1 MNYLIFK
8 VIYANANIVVG
19 EHNFIGYQ
27 IRIPKDYE
35 LEVNKFCKLYLYE
48 YISIMPNKNL
58 IIKDLY
64 GFRTYN
70 ERLLFIDLISIN
82 SIGPKTAINILK
94 YDTDTI
100 IDAIATKNIDYL
112 MTIKGINQRNAN
124 LICDQLNYKYIN
136 KANDKNNWAKELSI
150 GLENLGYNKKDIE
163 YAITKVK
170 INSQQDLDI
179 SEIIS
184 SAIKEISLRH
194 EN

>member
-1 MNYLIFK
+1 MVKMNYLIFK

-35 LEVNKFCKLYLYE
+35 LEINKFCKLYLYE

-94 YDTDTI
+94 YDIDTI

-112 MTIKGINQRNAN
+112 ITIKGINQRNAN

-136 KANDKNNWAKELSI
+136 KVNDKNN
-150 GLENLGYNKKDIE
+150 
-163 YAITKVK
+163 
-170 INSQQDLDI
+170 
-179 SEIIS
+179 
-184 SAIKEISLRH
+184 
-194 EN
+194 

>member
-1 MNYLIFK
+1 MNYLVFK
-8 VIYANANIVVG
+8 VIYANANVVIG

-27 IRIPKDYE
+27 IRVPKDYE

-48 YISIMPNKNL
+48 YASIMPNKNL

-94 YDTDTI
+94 YDINLI
-100 IDAIATKNIDYL
+100 IDAIATKDVDFL
-112 MTIKGINQRNAN
+112 ATIKGVNQRSAN

-136 KANDKNNWAKELSI
+136 KVSEKNPWAKELSI
-150 GLENLGYNKKDIE
+150 GLENLGYDKKDIE

-170 INSQQDLDI
+170 VDTQQNIDI
-179 SEIIS
+179 SEIIGC
-184 SAIKEISLRH
+184 AIKEISLRH

>member
-35 LEVNKFCKLYLYE
+35 LEINKFCKLYLYE

-94 YDTDTI
+94 YDIDTI

-112 MTIKGINQRNAN
+112 ITIKGINQRNAN
-124 LICDQLNYKYIN
+124 LICDQLNNKYIN
-136 KANDKNNWAKELSI
+136 KEKDKNNWAKELSI
-150 GLENLGYNKKDIE
+150 GLENLGYTKKDIE

-170 INSQQDLDI
+170 INSQQDIDI